1 MSSQHKNGLIQ
12 VYFGHGKGKTTA
24 ALGLAFRAAGRGF
37 QVHVIQFMKGFE
49 YGELHSAKKS
59 KLFEITQFGGPDL
72 IADPSQTD
80 IEMGQ
85 AGLEFARKIS
95 DNISL
100 SESFRGDECY
110 RYQCKLDKVSSDL
123 YLFRLTYVNVI
134 IILLIAKCRAFI
146 FTNCSK

>member
-12 VYFGHGKGKTTA
+12 VYFGRGKGKTTA

-85 AGLEFARKIS
+85 AGLEFARTTILGQKCDMVILDEIGMAIEHS
-95 DNISL
+95 IIDVNAVL
-100 SESFRGDECY
+100 ELLDRKPSEVE
-110 RYQCKLDKVSSDL
+110 
-123 YLFRLTYVNVI
+123 
-134 IILLIAKCRAFI
+134 LIFI
-146 FTNCSK
+146 PAAMCNMMK